1 MRIHRPDINANIY
14 TNDDN
19 DTSERERE
27 IFLGNKKRKKERKRV
42 TPTSWS
48 VVRYVVHGEVGKC
61 VEVRKTIDI
70 MDGVNL
76 GNGN

>member
-1 MRIHRPDINANIY
+1 MQIY
-14 TNDDN
+14 TN

-27 IFLGNKKRKKERKRV
+27 REIFWVIKKERKRV

-61 VEVRKTIDI
+61 VEVRKAIDI

>member
-1 MRIHRPDINANIY
+1 MQIY
-14 TNDDN
+14 TND
-19 DTSERERE
+19 TSERERERE
-27 IFLGNKKRKKERKRV
+27 IFLGNKKRKRV

-61 VEVRKTIDI
+61 VEVRKAIDI
-70 MDGVNL
+70 IDGVNS

>member
-1 MRIHRPDINANIY
+1 LRIHRPDINANIY

-27 IFLGNKKRKKERKRV
+27 IFLGNKKKKERKRV

-61 VEVRKTIDI
+61 VEVRKAIDI